1 MQNFHLY
8 AQSLRDLQQN
18 NKPKGSKL
26 GRSSTESY
34 ASFGSSSTSSLRCN
48 TGSSMSSSETIV
60 SVSNNSSNSSK
71 SSKSRKPSLFM
82 NNTRKKNDRGAL
94 KVSINE
100 NAELIEDKL
109 ELETNTQVEIEDKVQ
124 NKDNE
129 HS

>member
-1 MQNFHLY
+1 
-8 AQSLRDLQQN
+8 
-18 NKPKGSKL
+18 
-26 GRSSTESY
+26 
-34 ASFGSSSTSSLRCN
+34 
-48 TGSSMSSSETIV
+48 
-60 SVSNNSSNSSK
+60 
-71 SSKSRKPSLFM
+71 M